1 MSAYWLGNKEH
12 LKFVFGEHLGF
23 FKYIFVNILL
33 RSSGPFA
40 LRDVYRVLLGAQLH
54 PSSLTQLLS
63 TPLLPLYS
71 TALFFLSGHSM
82 GGATTIRTLSQDKRF
97 KGGVALDSWMFPVR

>member
-40 LRDVYRVLLGAQLH
+40 LRDVYSVLLGAQLR
-54 PSSLTQLLS
+54 PSLLTQLLS

-71 TALFFLSGHSM
+71 TALFFY
-82 GGATTIRTLSQDKRF
+82 QDILWEELQQYEPCLKINDL
-97 KGGVALDSWMFPVR
+97 KEVWP